1 MEPRRFTTTFTS
13 ARHLSLSWAISIQ
26 SIPPTSNFLKIYL
39 NIIFPSTPG
48 SSKWSLSLR
57 FLHQNPIYASPLPHT
72 RYMSRPYHSSR
83 FYHPNNFGWG
93 VQIVKLLTM
102 SFSLL
107 SFCLVSPRPKYSPQ
121 QPVLKHPQLTF
132 LPQCQ
137 RLRFTPVQNKRQNY
151 ISVYLSLFFF
161 FAVALRPNAGH
172 GLLIL
177 EMSRSHTTTHD
188 SR

>member
-72 RYMSRPYHSSR
+72 RYMPRPTYCSR
-83 FYHPNNFGWG
+83 FYHRNNLGEDSRSLSSSLRIFSTP
-93 VQIVKLLTM
+93 LL
-102 SFSLL
+102 
-107 SFCLVSPRPKYSPQ
+107 PRPTNCISKYSVA
-121 QPVLKHPQLTF
+121 VLPWNA
-132 LPQCQ
+132 
-137 RLRFTPVQNKRQNY
+137 RWY
-151 ISVYLSLFFF
+151 IWTNRS
-161 FAVALRPNAGH
+161 ANHHHIALAEIIP
-172 GLLIL
+172 L
-177 EMSRSHTTTHD
+177 
-188 SR
+188 